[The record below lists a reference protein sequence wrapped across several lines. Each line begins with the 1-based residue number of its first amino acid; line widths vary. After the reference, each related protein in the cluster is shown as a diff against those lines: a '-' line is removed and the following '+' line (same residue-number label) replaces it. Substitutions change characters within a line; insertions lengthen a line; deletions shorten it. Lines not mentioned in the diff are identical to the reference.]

1 MAQVRSA
8 RAINRAE
15 KTKIARYLLYL
26 LVQIKMER
34 FQFRRNGCKW
44 LTRVKSWVQEHFI
57 GFQWK
62 LDFELS
68 KFQNVRLMSVVL
80 NNANLYEE
88 KGSSSQSFL
97 QGTVIQ
103 CCKNNFIR
111 REFSSNARNLQD
123 NVFLR
128 RKCELLT
135 LSNVNVKWRYEWI
148 LLMPLNRTQGS
159 FQR

>member
-1 MAQVRSA
+1 MAQVRSVQ
-8 RAINRAE
+8 AINRAE

-57 GFQWK
+57 GFRWK
-62 LDFELS
+62 LDFESS

-88 KGSSSQSFL
+88 KVQAHKVFCKELWYNAVKITLYVESSL
-97 QGTVIQ
+97 QMPEI
-103 CCKNNFIR
+103 CKTTCFFVESANCYLCPMSTLNGGMN
-111 REFSSNARNLQD
+111 EF
-123 NVFLR
+123 
-128 RKCELLT
+128 
-135 LSNVNVKWRYEWI
+135 Y
-148 LLMPLNRTQGS
+148 
-159 FQR
+159 

>member
-1 MAQVRSA
+1 MNCFVHFCFFSRDCLRQSIWRIEFMAQVRSA

-34 FQFRRNGCKW
+34 FQFRRNCCKW
-44 LTRVKSWVQEHFI
+44 LTRVKSWVQEHFF

-68 KFQNVRLMSVVL
+68 KFQNVRLRSVVL

-88 KGSSSQSFL
+88 KGSSAQSFL

-111 REFSSNARNLQD
+111 REFSSNTRNLED
-123 NVFLR
+123 ITCFFVESAN
-128 RKCELLT
+128 C
-135 LSNVNVKWRYEWI
+135 
-148 LLMPLNRTQGS
+148 
-159 FQR
+159 